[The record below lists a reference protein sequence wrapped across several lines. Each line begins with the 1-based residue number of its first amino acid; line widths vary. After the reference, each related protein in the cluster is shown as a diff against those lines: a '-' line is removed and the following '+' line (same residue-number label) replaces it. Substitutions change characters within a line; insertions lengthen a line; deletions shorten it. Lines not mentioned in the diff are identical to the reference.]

1 VVLRNCRRRPG
12 QGRLRARTPERGSL
26 HDRRDRAAVPKGPEG
41 SPRLHASALSENH
54 EKVFF
59 SIAHVDSPGTDF
71 TEITI
76 THALMLVG
84 STFTEWDMSDEEIEQ
99 TWID

>member
-1 VVLRNCRRRPG
+1 MDVHPYDLKDFMAHVRSEHGITETWLATYTDEEPVEECIKVLVDHIN
-12 QGRLRARTPERGSL
+12 
-26 HDRRDRAAVPKGPEG
+26 
-41 SPRLHASALSENH
+41 SENH